1 MTSSQTIVKS
11 GKTIRRFI
19 DIDSPM
25 RDGVNLSSDI
35 ILPAG
40 GGPFPAV
47 LMRTPY
53 DNSDQRYLPFGRYFA
68 ERGYAFVVQDV
79 RGRGD
84 SDGEWVPFMNE
95 GEDGYDTVEWI
106 AAQPWC
112 TGKVGM
118 MGGSYSA
125 QVQWMAAK
133 HRPPHLA
140 ALSSTASPG
149 RWMEDGMPYRNG
161 ILSLE
166 LFAWLYLTHGRSMQ
180 SSIAAYEGV
189 GDDPLGMNWA
199 QMLRQLPLSRL
210 DELTGFYSPTWHEW
224 LSKPDLSDY
233 WYQLRLDGAF
243 NKINI
248 PTLHITGWFDDSMI
262 STLFNY
268 EQMLAHSPARD
279 HQYVVVGPWDH
290 HGTRE
295 PQRKLYGE
303 DFGEAALTDVLDL
316 QYRFFERYLKDAD
329 TFEQPKVS
337 LFVLG
342 ENQWRNQASWTFPK
356 SKMTPYYLDATV
368 NAQTLDGDGVLTEKL
383 ASGSLSDA
391 YVYDPADA
399 TPAWVD
405 HEQKWSPQDLRLDQ
419 RFVQVREDVLVYT
432 SEALTQPLEIAGTPS
447 ATIYISSDAADTDF
461 YVTLCDVY
469 PDGRAVR
476 IAWGALRTRYRVTL
490 RQAKLMAPGEI
501 YALKIELAPIVN
513 VFQTGHRIRVDIR
526 SANFPL
532 CDRNPNT
539 GHAIG
544 ADEEMRPATQ
554 TVYHSEQYPSCILLP
569 IVEK

>member
-1 MTSSQTIVKS
+1 MTSSQSIVKS

-25 RDGVNLSSDI
+25 RDGVNLSSDM

-40 GGPFPAV
+40 DGPFPAV

-53 DNSDQRYLPFGRYFA
+53 DNSDKRYLPFGRYFA

-84 SDGEWVPFMNE
+84 SDGEWVPFVNE

-118 MGGSYSA
+118 MGGSYAA

-199 QMLRQLPLSRL
+199 QMLRHLPLNRL

-233 WYQLRLDGAF
+233 WYQLRLDGEF

-303 DFGEAALTDVLDL
+303 DFSDAAVTDVLDL
-316 QYRFFERYLKDAD
+316 QYRFFEHYLKDAEA
-329 TFEQPKVS
+329 FEQPKVS

-342 ENQWRNQASWTFPK
+342 ENQWRNQASWTFPQIQDDCLLFGCH
-356 SKMTPYYLDATV
+356 SQCT
-368 NAQTLDGDGVLTEKL
+368 NA
-383 ASGSLSDA
+383 
-391 YVYDPADA
+391 
-399 TPAWVD
+399 
-405 HEQKWSPQDLRLDQ
+405 R
-419 RFVQVREDVLVYT
+419 R
-432 SEALTQPLEIAGTPS
+432 
-447 ATIYISSDAADTDF
+447 
-461 YVTLCDVY
+461 
-469 PDGRAVR
+469 
-476 IAWGALRTRYRVTL
+476 
-490 RQAKLMAPGEI
+490 
-501 YALKIELAPIVN
+501 
-513 VFQTGHRIRVDIR
+513 
-526 SANFPL
+526 
-532 CDRNPNT
+532 
-539 GHAIG
+539 
-544 ADEEMRPATQ
+544 
-554 TVYHSEQYPSCILLP
+554 
-569 IVEK
+569 